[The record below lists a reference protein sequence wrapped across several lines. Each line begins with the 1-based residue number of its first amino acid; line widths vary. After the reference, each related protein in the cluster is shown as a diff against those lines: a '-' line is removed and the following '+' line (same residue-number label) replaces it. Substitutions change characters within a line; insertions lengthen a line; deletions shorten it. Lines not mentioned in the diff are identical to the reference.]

1 MSAFLVF
8 GRAIAILFLLAA
20 FAAPAEADQRD
31 PRLPALFR
39 QLQATADAAE
49 GRRLGREIAAIWAEA
64 RDEGIREIM
73 AEGHRFMA
81 AGRLNLALGNFTSVT
96 NFAPDFAEGFNQR
109 ANVLYRLG
117 NYDRAIRTIQ
127 QTLRREPR
135 HFLAWSGLG
144 AIYLELDRKR
154 EALNALHEALAINPH
169 LEGANCKNPF
179 FKGYET

>member
-1 MSAFLVF
+1 MF

-49 GRRLGREIAAIWAEA
+49 GRRLGREIAASWAAA

-73 AEGHRFMA
+73 AEGYRFKA

-169 LEGANCKNPF
+169 LEGAKRTAERL
-179 FKGYET
+179 KWALDAK